1 MTNTKILVIAGN
13 FQQFKLWCEE
23 HGVNPRYPNPFVY
36 CSNTDVV
43 RGLRF
48 SNILYCG
55 TGRER
60 KDIDI
65 DQIRATSMDEQDV
78 LIKRLQFLIKRLEDD
93 AEMLKTLKVMEEMEA
108 Q

>member
-23 HGVNPRYPNPFVY
+23 HGVNPRKPTPFVY
-36 CSNTDVV
+36 YDSIYSISGC
-43 RGLRF
+43 RF

-65 DQIRATSMDEQDV
+65 DRVVKWIT
-78 LIKRLQFLIKRLEDD
+78 
-93 AEMLKTLKVMEEMEA
+93 
-108 Q
+108 